1 VRSVADASAWEI
13 ASIVA
18 SLSPAEAAEALAEHA
33 DERHRLGIAPEDV
46 VAELLALGRLLKCRD
61 SQSARGALDA
71 AVVGYVGRVTG
82 ELTDRAQRD
91 PLTGILNHAA
101 FHARVADETARTRR
115 YGGRLA
121 LVLFDVDHFKETN
134 DRNGHQEGDR
144 LLRVLAGA
152 LTHTSR
158 ETDVVGR
165 VGGDEFA
172 ALLLEAEEQRLAAFL
187 DRLYRR
193 LPSELGVSA
202 GAAFLPDESSSV
214 DELIALADRRLYAR
228 KAARAA

>member
-1 VRSVADASAWEI
+1 MPSVVDASAWEI

-18 SLSPAEAAEALAEHA
+18 TLSPDDAAEALTEHA
-33 DERHRLGIAPEDV
+33 AERERLGIAPGDV
-46 VAELLALGRLLKCRD
+46 VADLLALGCLLKCRD
-61 SQSARGALDA
+61 GHSARAALDA
-71 AVVGYVGRVTG
+71 AVVSYVARVTG

-91 PLTGILNHAA
+91 ALTGILNHAA
-101 FHARVADETARTRR
+101 FHARVADEAARTRR

-121 LVLFDVDHFKETN
+121 LVLFDVDRFKETN

-144 LLRVLAGA
+144 LLRALAGA

-172 ALLLEAEEQRLAAFL
+172 ALLLEAEERRLAAFL
-187 DRLYRR
+187 DRLYGR
-193 LPSELGVSA
+193 LPPELGVSA
-202 GAAFLPDESSSV
+202 GAAFLPDESSTT
-214 DELIALADRRLYAR
+214 DELVALADRRLYAR

>member
-1 VRSVADASAWEI
+1 
-13 ASIVA
+13 
-18 SLSPAEAAEALAEHA
+18 
-33 DERHRLGIAPEDV
+33 
-46 VAELLALGRLLKCRD
+46 
-61 SQSARGALDA
+61 
-71 AVVGYVGRVTG
+71 
-82 ELTDRAQRD
+82 
-91 PLTGILNHAA
+91 
-101 FHARVADETARTRR
+101 
-115 YGGRLA
+115 

-152 LTHTSR
+152 LTYTSR

-193 LPSELGVSA
+193 LPSGLGVSA

-214 DELIALADRRLYAR
+214 DELVALADRRLYAR

>member
-1 VRSVADASAWEI
+1 MPSAVDASAWEI

-18 SLSPAEAAEALAEHA
+18 TLSPDDAVEALAEHA
-33 DERHRLGIAPEDV
+33 AERQRLGIAPGDV
-46 VAELLALGRLLKCRD
+46 VADLLALGSLLKCRD
-61 SQSARGALDA
+61 GHSARAALDA
-71 AVVGYVGRVTG
+71 AVVSFVARVTG
-82 ELTDRAQRD
+82 DLTDRAQRD
-91 PLTGILNHAA
+91 ALTGILNHAA
-101 FHARVADETARTRR
+101 FHARVADEAARTRR

-121 LVLFDVDHFKETN
+121 LVLFDVDRFKETN

-144 LLRVLAGA
+144 LLRALAGA

-172 ALLLEAEEQRLAAFL
+172 ALLLEAEERRLAAFL
-187 DRLYRR
+187 DRLYEH
-193 LPSELGVSA
+193 LPPELGVSA
-202 GAAFLPDESSSV
+202 GAAFLPDESSTT
-214 DELIALADRRLYAR
+214 DELVALADRRLYAR

>member
-1 VRSVADASAWEI
+1 MSTVVDASAWEI

-18 SLSPAEAAEALAEHA
+18 TLSPDEAAEALVEHA
-33 DERHRLGIAPEDV
+33 AERHRLGIAPGDV
-46 VAELLALGRLLKCRD
+46 VADLLALDRVLKCRD
-61 SQSARGALDA
+61 GHSARPALEA
-71 AVVGYVGRVTG
+71 AVVSYVARVTG
-82 ELTDRAQRD
+82 ELADRAERD
-91 PLTGILNHAA
+91 ALTGILNHAA
-101 FHARVADETARTRR
+101 FHARVADEAARTRR

-121 LVLFDVDHFKETN
+121 LVLFDVDRFKETN

-144 LLRVLAGA
+144 LLRALAGA

-172 ALLLEAEEQRLAAFL
+172 ALLLEAEERRLAAFL

-193 LPSELGVSA
+193 LPPELGVSA
-202 GAAFLPDESSSV
+202 GAAFLPDESSTTE
-214 DELIALADRRLYAR
+214 ELVALADRRLYAR

>member
-1 VRSVADASAWEI
+1 VSTVVDASAWEI

-18 SLSPAEAAEALAEHA
+18 TLSPDEAAEALAEHA
-33 DERHRLGIAPEDV
+33 AERQRLGIAPGDV
-46 VAELLALGRLLKCRD
+46 VADLLALGRLLKCRD
-61 SQSARGALDA
+61 GHTARPALDA
-71 AVVGYVGRVTG
+71 AVVSYVARVTG
-82 ELTDRAQRD
+82 ELADRAQRD
-91 PLTGILNHAA
+91 ALTGILNHAA
-101 FHARVADETARTRR
+101 FHARLADEAARTRR

-121 LVLFDVDHFKETN
+121 LVLFDVDRFKETN

-144 LLRVLAGA
+144 LLRTLAGA

-172 ALLLEAEEQRLAAFL
+172 ALLLEAEERRLAAFL

-193 LPSELGVSA
+193 LPPELGVSA
-202 GAAFLPDESSSV
+202 GAAFLPDESSTTG
-214 DELIALADRRLYAR
+214 ELVALADRRLYAR